1 MEPRTV
7 SRLVVVVVVVVVD
20 VDVVDHDH
28 VHGHDHVVRA
38 DSPPASLLYETR

>member
-7 SRLVVVVVVVVVD
+7 SRLV